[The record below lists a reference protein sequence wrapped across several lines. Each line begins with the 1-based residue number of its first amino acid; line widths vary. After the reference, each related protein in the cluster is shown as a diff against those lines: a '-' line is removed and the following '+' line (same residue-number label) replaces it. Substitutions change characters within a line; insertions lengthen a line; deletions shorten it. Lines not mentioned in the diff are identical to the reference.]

1 MTGGGTS
8 LSDEVSVADVPRTIV
23 ATFSLSND
31 RVSVSTP
38 NGPRGISVYS
48 HVVLWK
54 ISFSILVMTQAVPDI
69 VLISR
74 RHMRITII

>member
-31 RVSVSTP
+31 RVSVSTA